1 MTHSCRRMVRR
12 CAAISLLGAAALVT
26 ACERRLPT
34 SAEIDAMDVAGAERA
49 TSQAGVFHMSR
60 IPSVVHFYVDGVKAT
75 REAAAALPG
84 NVILSMRMTKTGD
97 SGDTIV
103 TRITTDGTRERD
115 PAYEAAESRRWV
127 AKRDA
132 ERASDS
138 ARGREAMQA
147 ETTTMEAEA
156 RRTAGSSSAG
166 RMVRTRTAGFD
177 GLVVIDGILST
188 SEALMALDPMRI
200 VETEVLKERVAVRE
214 SSDPRAA
221 FGIIKVTTR
230 R

>member
-1 MTHSCRRMVRR
+1 VHCRIDRRRTASEVRVGPP
-12 CAAISLLGAAALVT
+12 ALIGKASAAALVT

-103 TRITTDGTRERD
+103 TRT
-115 PAYEAAESRRWV
+115 
-127 AKRDA
+127 
-132 ERASDS
+132 
-138 ARGREAMQA
+138 
-147 ETTTMEAEA
+147 
-156 RRTAGSSSAG
+156 GSS
-166 RMVRTRTAGFD
+166 R
-177 GLVVIDGILST
+177 
-188 SEALMALDPMRI
+188 
-200 VETEVLKERVAVRE
+200 
-214 SSDPRAA
+214 
-221 FGIIKVTTR
+221 
-230 R
+230 